1 MGWEEG
7 EGERGGARVKGRGFR
22 MLSVWDLGLGA
33 SPECKSQMQGLAKAI
48 FNRWPEAN
56 INRVRAPNSRV

>member
-22 MLSVWDLGLGA
+22 MLSVWDLGLGVG
-33 SPECKSQMQGLAKAI
+33 PECKS
-48 FNRWPEAN
+48 
-56 INRVRAPNSRV
+56 